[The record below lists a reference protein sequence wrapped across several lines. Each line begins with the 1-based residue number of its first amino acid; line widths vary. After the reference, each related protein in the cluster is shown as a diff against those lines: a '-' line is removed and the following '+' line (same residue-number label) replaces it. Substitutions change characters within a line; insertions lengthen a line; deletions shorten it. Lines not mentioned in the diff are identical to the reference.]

1 MFLAPFLAVLSV
13 AFVAT
18 LVWFFVLLLR
28 WLAERAEPA
37 IERPVWDPSTEEPA
51 MVVTDP
57 LRTRH
62 FVTVP
67 PITGELE
74 VVELGGD
81 PRVGRLGVPPPSRP
95 RPRPRGVLDALQGG
109 PLSLDDLTDLLGWD
123 RDLVYREL
131 AAHLTAPPDRRAVD
145 FITRDPGNPVF
156 GLVGGALSPAS

>member
-13 AFVAT
+13 AFVVT
-18 LVWFFVLLLR
+18 LVWFFVLFYR
-28 WLAERAEPA
+28 WLAERAEPEV
-37 IERPVWDPSTEEPA
+37 ERPVWDPSAEEPA

-57 LRTRH
+57 LRTRP
-62 FVTVP
+62 FASVP
-67 PITGELE
+67 PITEELE

-81 PRVGRLGVPPPSRP
+81 PKVGRLGVPPPSRP
-95 RPRPRGVLDALQGG
+95 SPRGVLDALQDG

-145 FITRDPGNPVF
+145 FVTRDPGNPVF
-156 GLVGGALSPAS
+156 GLVGEPPAPAT